1 MKTLYIVDYWVP
13 FPQSEYGGVI
23 NVIAENDA
31 ECIEI
36 LSNEE
41 RFYEGYGHLIPQNV
55 ITANKLNL
63 ADDYESG
70 IIDAFLT

>member
-1 MKTLYIVDYWVP
+1 MKTLYIVDYWNP
-13 FPQSEYGGVI
+13 ESEGGII

-36 LSNEE
+36 LSDEE
-41 RFYEGYGHLIPQNV
+41 EFPEDKGHLIPQNV

-63 ADDYESG
+63 ADDYDSG
-70 IIDAFLT
+70 IIDAFIL

>member
-1 MKTLYIVDYWVP
+1 MKKLYTLDYWVP

-41 RFYEGYGHLIPQNV
+41 RFYEGYGHLIPRMSSPQINS
-55 ITANKLNL
+55 TWRMTMNL
-63 ADDYESG
+63 V
-70 IIDAFLT
+70 

>member
-1 MKTLYIVDYWVP
+1 MKMLYTVDYWDP
-13 FPQSEYGGVI
+13 ESEGGII

-36 LSNEE
+36 LSILSDEE
-41 RFYEGYGHLIPQNV
+41 EFPEDCAHLIPQNV

-70 IIDAFLT
+70 IIDAFIF